1 MDYRAESLK
10 KHGEWKGKIEIAARV
25 PVDSRENL
33 SLAYTP
39 GVAEPCMAIHAD
51 TEKSFELT
59 RRWNTVPVITD
70 GTAVLGLGDI
80 GRHFPDTD
88 AKYKDV
94 SSMHL
99 LTQVTA
105 LMKAQ
110 GYKIGNVDATL
121 VMQKPKVAP
130 FIEKMRS
137 NIAFGLDCDVSSVN
151 VKATTEEHLGFT
163 GREEGASAHCV
174 VLIVKE

>member
-1 MDYRAESLK
+1 MNSFKIGHGYDVHKLVPDRKLIIGGVDIPHTLGLLGHSDADVLVHAVMDA
-10 KHGEWKGKIEIAARV
+10 
-25 PVDSRENL
+25 
-33 SLAYTP
+33 
-39 GVAEPCMAIHAD
+39 
-51 TEKSFELT
+51 
-59 RRWNTVPVITD
+59 VI
-70 GTAVLGLGDI
+70 GALGLGDI

>member
-1 MDYRAESLK
+1 MNSFKIGHGYDVHKLVPDRKLIIGGVDIPHTLGLLGHSDADVLVHAVMDA
-10 KHGEWKGKIEIAARV
+10 
-25 PVDSRENL
+25 
-33 SLAYTP
+33 
-39 GVAEPCMAIHAD
+39 
-51 TEKSFELT
+51 
-59 RRWNTVPVITD
+59 VI
-70 GTAVLGLGDI
+70 GALGLGDI

-99 LTQVTA
+99 LTHVTA